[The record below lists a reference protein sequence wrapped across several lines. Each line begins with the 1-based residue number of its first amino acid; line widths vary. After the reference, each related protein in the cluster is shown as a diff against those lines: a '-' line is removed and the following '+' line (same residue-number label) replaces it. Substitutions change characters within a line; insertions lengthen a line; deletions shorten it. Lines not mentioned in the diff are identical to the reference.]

1 MKESPL
7 ASLPMTPLMRRTI
20 GAPAL
25 VKKTGRNDNFQ
36 TRARQKTETAMTA
49 TERSRKARV
58 GKLKE
63 PK

>member
-25 VKKTGRNDNFQ
+25 VEKPDATIISKRGRAK
-36 TRARQKTETAMTA
+36 R
-49 TERSRKARV
+49 
-58 GKLKE
+58 
-63 PK
+63 PKPP